1 MVARIIKGSNLSN
14 TLNYNE
20 YKVQQGVAEC
30 IHSANYAKD
39 LEKLSF
45 FDKLRRL
52 EHQAALNE
60 NVKANSVHIS
70 LNFDGAD
77 QLNKEK
83 LTAITDTYMQQIG
96 FGNQPYLVYEHTD
109 AGHQHI
115 HIVSTNIQENG
126 RRIDMNNIG
135 HNQFEKARKAIE
147 QEFKLVP
154 AEYHKQDQKQHLKQ
168 QLIVTPKRVEY
179 GKTETKRAIQNVLD
193 YVIRRYKYTSLPEL
207 NAVLKQYNVMADRGK
222 EGSRI
227 HKNGGLVYRVLD
239 ANGSKIGVPIKAS
252 AFYNKPTLKTLEQL
266 YSKNE
271 VLRQGFKIRVK
282 NSIDLALIK
291 PVSVPDLKELL
302 RKEGIALELRQNDQG
317 LLYGITYVDHRNQC
331 VFNGSDLGK
340 EYSAK
345 AIQERCLRQL
355 EQPKQTVKQQQ
366 NLQQEFRYQTI
377 KEKLNILDKNTTP
390 KSSNLEDDF
399 KHQTIEKAADLLT
412 TLTQQEQTD
421 NQTLPEWIKLQKKKK
436 HRHRL

>member
-1 MVARIIKGSNLSN
+1 MVARIIKGSSLSN

-20 YKVQQGVAEC
+20 HKVQQGVAEC

-39 LEKLSF
+39 TEKLNF

-70 LNFDGAD
+70 LNFDSAD
-77 QLNKEK
+77 QLDKEK
-83 LTAITDTYMQQIG
+83 LTAIADTYMQQIG
-96 FGNQPYLVYEHTD
+96 FGSQPYLIYEHRD
-109 AGHQHI
+109 AGHKHI
-115 HIVSTNIQENG
+115 HIVTTNIQQNG

-135 HNQFEKARKAIE
+135 RNQSEKARKAIE

-154 AEYHKQDQKQHLKQ
+154 AEYHKQDQKQQHKQ
-168 QLIVTPKRVEY
+168 ELVVSPKRVEY
-179 GKTETKRAIQNVLD
+179 GKTETKRAIQNILD

-207 NAVLKQYNVMADRGK
+207 NAVLKQYNVMADPGK

-239 ANGSKIGVPIKAS
+239 AGGSKIGVPIKAS

-266 YSKNE
+266 FPRNE
-271 VLRQGFKIRVK
+271 LLRQNYKIRVK

-302 RKEGIALELRQNDQG
+302 RKEGIAMELRQNDQG

-340 EYSAK
+340 QYSAK
-345 AIQERCLRQL
+345 AIQECCLRQDH
-355 EQPKQTVKQQQ
+355 QPVQIEKLQQKIQ
-366 NLQQEFRYQTI
+366 QESNYQFVRNNLQHHL
-377 KEKLNILDKNTTP
+377 KDTP
-390 KSSNLEDDF
+390 LKSGTVEEDF
-399 KHQTIEKAADLLT
+399 KLQGLQKAADLLT
-412 TLTQQEQTD
+412 TLMKQEQVE
-421 NQTLPEWIKLQKKKK
+421 NQSLPEWIKRKKKK